1 MKTTQLLRL
10 ISIINS
16 LFIIPACSA
25 QNPSENLMEEVLED
39 LSVNNDINNS
49 VNSLNWENELE
60 ELSNRL
66 QEPVN
71 LNSATR
77 EQLEQFPFLS
87 DIQIEHLLAYIY
99 IHGQMETIY
108 ELQLVEE
115 LDRQTIQYLLPFVC
129 IKAINNEPAF
139 RWKTMLKDAGRYGKN
154 EVLTRLDIPFYKRK
168 GYEHTYLGPSVYNS
182 VKYTFRYRDQL
193 YAGGVAEKDA
203 GEPFAALHNSY
214 GYDYYSFYLLLQNC
228 GRLKSLAVGNYRLS
242 FGQGLV
248 MSTDYLMG
256 KTIYASSFNNRSTGI
271 KRHSSTD
278 EYNYFRGVATT
289 VALTKRLSVSAFYS
303 HRNMDGVVTD
313 GEITSVYKT
322 GLHRSRKEA
331 DKKNLLTSQLTGGN
345 VSYQQNHIRL
355 GITGVYYVFN
365 RPYEPELTGY
375 SKYNI
380 HGNHFYNL
388 GIDYAYR
395 WRRFSFQGETAIGKQ
410 GWASLNRLQYSPV
423 QDIQFMLIH
432 RFYSYDYWAMY
443 AHSFGEGSTVQN
455 EQGYYVGLE
464 TTPFSHWRFFVSFD
478 LFSFPWKK
486 YRINKPSRGTDGL
499 IQATFTPRTNLSM
512 YLKYRYKQKERDLT
526 GSKGTLTLPIFH
538 HQLRYRLNY
547 SLNDVFSSRTTLD
560 YNHFHSQDRAA
571 TKGYQVTQMISSQLP
586 WTRLFADVQ
595 GSYFCTDDYD
605 SRVYVSE
612 KGLLYTFYTPSFQG
626 RGFRCAVRLRYEL
639 NKHWLFIT
647 KFGETIYLNRNE
659 IGSGNDLIYG
669 NKKADIQMQLRIKFY
684 CIFVCQKI
692 IKEYENK
699 WMIKLLLTECL
710 MSGMHNLYI
719 LHTIL

>member
-25 QNPSENLMEEVLED
+25 QNPSENLIEEVLEG

-203 GEPFAALHNSY
+203 GEPFAALHNRY

-256 KTIYASSFNNRSTGI
+256 KTIYASSFNNRSAGI

-612 KGLLYTFYTPSFQG
+612 KGLLYTFYIPSFQG

-669 NKKADIQMQLRIKFY
+669 NKKADIQMQLRIKF
-684 CIFVCQKI
+684 
-692 IKEYENK
+692 
-699 WMIKLLLTECL
+699 
-710 MSGMHNLYI
+710 
-719 LHTIL
+719 

>member
-25 QNPSENLMEEVLED
+25 QNPSENLIEEVLED

-49 VNSLNWENELE
+49 VNSMNWENELE

-203 GEPFAALHNSY
+203 GEPFAALHNRY

-256 KTIYASSFNNRSTGI
+256 KTIYASSFNNRSAGI
-271 KRHSSTD
+271 KRYSSTD

-526 GSKGTLTLPIFH
+526 GSKVTLTLPIFH

-669 NKKADIQMQLRIKFY
+669 NKKADIQMQLRIKF
-684 CIFVCQKI
+684 
-692 IKEYENK
+692 
-699 WMIKLLLTECL
+699 
-710 MSGMHNLYI
+710 
-719 LHTIL
+719 

>member
-1 MKTTQLLRL
+1 MKTTQLLQL

-25 QNPSENLMEEVLED
+25 QNPSENLIEEVLED

-203 GEPFAALHNSY
+203 GEPFAALHNRY

-256 KTIYASSFNNRSTGI
+256 KTIYASSFNNRSAGI

-526 GSKGTLTLPIFH
+526 GSKVTLTLPIFH

-669 NKKADIQMQLRIKFY
+669 NKKADIQMQLRIKF
-684 CIFVCQKI
+684 
-692 IKEYENK
+692 
-699 WMIKLLLTECL
+699 
-710 MSGMHNLYI
+710 
-719 LHTIL
+719 

>member
-1 MKTTQLLRL
+1 MKTIQLLRL

-25 QNPSENLMEEVLED
+25 QNPSENLIEEVLED

-203 GEPFAALHNSY
+203 GEPFAALHNRY

-256 KTIYASSFNNRSTGI
+256 KTIYASSFNNRSAGI

-526 GSKGTLTLPIFH
+526 GSKVTLTLPIFH

-669 NKKADIQMQLRIKFY
+669 NKKADIQMQLRIKF
-684 CIFVCQKI
+684 
-692 IKEYENK
+692 
-699 WMIKLLLTECL
+699 
-710 MSGMHNLYI
+710 
-719 LHTIL
+719 

>member
-1 MKTTQLLRL
+1 
-10 ISIINS
+10 
-16 LFIIPACSA
+16 
-25 QNPSENLMEEVLED
+25 MEEVLED

-586 WTRLFADVQ
+586 WARLFADVQ

-669 NKKADIQMQLRIKFY
+669 NKKADIQMQLRIKF
-684 CIFVCQKI
+684 
-692 IKEYENK
+692 
-699 WMIKLLLTECL
+699 
-710 MSGMHNLYI
+710 
-719 LHTIL
+719 

>member
-423 QDIQFMLIH
+423 QDIQFILIH

-669 NKKADIQMQLRIKFY
+669 NKKADIQMQLRIKF
-684 CIFVCQKI
+684 
-692 IKEYENK
+692 
-699 WMIKLLLTECL
+699 
-710 MSGMHNLYI
+710 
-719 LHTIL
+719 

>member
-203 GEPFAALHNSY
+203 GEPFAALHNRY

-278 EYNYFRGVATT
+278 EYNYFHGVATT

-355 GITGVYYVFN
+355 DITGVYYVFN

-410 GWASLNRLQYSPV
+410 GWASLNRLLYSPV

-486 YRINKPSRGTDGL
+486 YRINKPSRGMDGL

-547 SLNDVFSSRTTLD
+547 FYGDVFSCRTTLD

-571 TKGYQVTQMISSQLP
+571 SKGYQVTQMMSSQLP

-669 NKKADIQMQLRIKFY
+669 NKKADIQMQLRIKF
-684 CIFVCQKI
+684 
-692 IKEYENK
+692 
-699 WMIKLLLTECL
+699 
-710 MSGMHNLYI
+710 
-719 LHTIL
+719 

>member
-1 MKTTQLLRL
+1 
-10 ISIINS
+10 
-16 LFIIPACSA
+16 
-25 QNPSENLMEEVLED
+25 MEEVLED

-203 GEPFAALHNSY
+203 GEPFAALHNRY
-214 GYDYYSFYLLLQNC
+214 GYDYYSFYLFLQNC

-669 NKKADIQMQLRIKFY
+669 NKKADIQMQLRIKF
-684 CIFVCQKI
+684 
-692 IKEYENK
+692 
-699 WMIKLLLTECL
+699 
-710 MSGMHNLYI
+710 
-719 LHTIL
+719 

>member
-1 MKTTQLLRL
+1 MKTTQLFRL

-669 NKKADIQMQLRIKFY
+669 NKKADIQMQLRIKF
-684 CIFVCQKI
+684 
-692 IKEYENK
+692 
-699 WMIKLLLTECL
+699 
-710 MSGMHNLYI
+710 
-719 LHTIL
+719 

>member
-1 MKTTQLLRL
+1 
-10 ISIINS
+10 
-16 LFIIPACSA
+16 
-25 QNPSENLMEEVLED
+25 MEEVLED

-271 KRHSSTD
+271 KKHSSTD

-410 GWASLNRLQYSPV
+410 GWASLNRLLYSPV

-486 YRINKPSRGTDGL
+486 YRINKPSRGMDGL

-669 NKKADIQMQLRIKFY
+669 NKKADIQMQLRIKF
-684 CIFVCQKI
+684 
-692 IKEYENK
+692 
-699 WMIKLLLTECL
+699 
-710 MSGMHNLYI
+710 
-719 LHTIL
+719 

>member
-203 GEPFAALHNSY
+203 GEPFAALHNRY

-423 QDIQFMLIH
+423 QDIQFILIH

-612 KGLLYTFYTPSFQG
+612 KGLLYTFYIPSFQG

-669 NKKADIQMQLRIKFY
+669 NKKADIQMQLRIKF
-684 CIFVCQKI
+684 
-692 IKEYENK
+692 
-699 WMIKLLLTECL
+699 
-710 MSGMHNLYI
+710 
-719 LHTIL
+719 

>member
-16 LFIIPACSA
+16 LFIIPPCSA

-139 RWKTMLKDAGRYGKN
+139 RWKTMLKSAAKYGKN
-154 EVLTRLDIPFYKRK
+154 EVLTRMDIPFYKRK

-203 GEPFAALHNSY
+203 GEPFAALHNRY

-669 NKKADIQMQLRIKFY
+669 NKKADIQMQLRIKF
-684 CIFVCQKI
+684 
-692 IKEYENK
+692 
-699 WMIKLLLTECL
+699 
-710 MSGMHNLYI
+710 
-719 LHTIL
+719 

>member
-355 GITGVYYVFN
+355 GINGVYYVFN

-669 NKKADIQMQLRIKFY
+669 NKKADIQMQLRIKF
-684 CIFVCQKI
+684 
-692 IKEYENK
+692 
-699 WMIKLLLTECL
+699 
-710 MSGMHNLYI
+710 
-719 LHTIL
+719 

>member
-25 QNPSENLMEEVLED
+25 QNPSENLIEEVLED

-203 GEPFAALHNSY
+203 GEPFAALHNRY

-256 KTIYASSFNNRSTGI
+256 KTIYASSFNNRSAGI

-526 GSKGTLTLPIFH
+526 GSKVTLTLPIFH

-659 IGSGNDLIYG
+659 IGSGNDLIQG
-669 NKKADIQMQLRIKFY
+669 NKKADIQMQLRIKF
-684 CIFVCQKI
+684 
-692 IKEYENK
+692 
-699 WMIKLLLTECL
+699 
-710 MSGMHNLYI
+710 
-719 LHTIL
+719 

>member
-1 MKTTQLLRL
+1 MSVKRQEKIHILLMKTTQLLRL

-669 NKKADIQMQLRIKFY
+669 NKKADIQMQLRIKF
-684 CIFVCQKI
+684 
-692 IKEYENK
+692 
-699 WMIKLLLTECL
+699 
-710 MSGMHNLYI
+710 
-719 LHTIL
+719 

>member
-1 MKTTQLLRL
+1 
-10 ISIINS
+10 
-16 LFIIPACSA
+16 
-25 QNPSENLMEEVLED
+25 MEEVLED

-49 VNSLNWENELE
+49 VNSLDWENELE

-193 YAGGVAEKDA
+193 YARGVAEKDA
-203 GEPFAALHNSY
+203 GEPFAALHNRY

-256 KTIYASSFNNRSTGI
+256 KTIYASSFNNRSAGI

-365 RPYEPELTGY
+365 RLYEPELTGY

-464 TTPFSHWRFFVSFD
+464 TTPFNHWRFFVSFD

-669 NKKADIQMQLRIKFY
+669 NKKADIQMQLRIKF
-684 CIFVCQKI
+684 
-692 IKEYENK
+692 
-699 WMIKLLLTECL
+699 
-710 MSGMHNLYI
+710 
-719 LHTIL
+719 

>member
-1 MKTTQLLRL
+1 
-10 ISIINS
+10 
-16 LFIIPACSA
+16 
-25 QNPSENLMEEVLED
+25 MEEVLED

-380 HGNHFYNL
+380 HGNDFYNL

-669 NKKADIQMQLRIKFY
+669 NKKADIQMQLRIKF
-684 CIFVCQKI
+684 
-692 IKEYENK
+692 
-699 WMIKLLLTECL
+699 
-710 MSGMHNLYI
+710 
-719 LHTIL
+719 

>member
-77 EQLEQFPFLS
+77 EQLEQFSFLS

-203 GEPFAALHNSY
+203 GEPFAALHNRY

-423 QDIQFMLIH
+423 QDIQFILIH

-669 NKKADIQMQLRIKFY
+669 NKKADIQMQLRIKF
-684 CIFVCQKI
+684 
-692 IKEYENK
+692 
-699 WMIKLLLTECL
+699 
-710 MSGMHNLYI
+710 
-719 LHTIL
+719 

>member
-203 GEPFAALHNSY
+203 GEPFAALHNRY

-228 GRLKSLAVGNYRLS
+228 GRLKLLAVGNYRLS

-271 KRHSSTD
+271 KKHSSTD

-289 VALTKRLSVSAFYS
+289 VALTKRLSVFAFYS

-669 NKKADIQMQLRIKFY
+669 NKKADIQMQLRIKF
-684 CIFVCQKI
+684 
-692 IKEYENK
+692 
-699 WMIKLLLTECL
+699 
-710 MSGMHNLYI
+710 
-719 LHTIL
+719 

>member
-278 EYNYFRGVATT
+278 EYNYFRGVAST
-289 VALTKRLSVSAFYS
+289 VALTIRLSVSAFYS

-423 QDIQFMLIH
+423 QDIQFILIH

-669 NKKADIQMQLRIKFY
+669 NKKADIQMQLRIKF
-684 CIFVCQKI
+684 
-692 IKEYENK
+692 
-699 WMIKLLLTECL
+699 
-710 MSGMHNLYI
+710 
-719 LHTIL
+719 

>member
-25 QNPSENLMEEVLED
+25 QNPSESLLEDVLED

-49 VNSLNWENELE
+49 VNTLNWENELE
-60 ELSNRL
+60 ELSNRM

-71 LNSATR
+71 LNVATR

-99 IHGQMETIY
+99 IHGQMKTIY

-115 LDRQTIQYLLPFVC
+115 MDKQTIQYLLPFVC

-423 QDIQFMLIH
+423 QNTQIMLIH
-432 RFYSYDYWAMY
+432 RFYSYNYWAMF
-443 AHSFGEGSTVQN
+443 AHSFGEGSTTQN

-669 NKKADIQMQLRIKFY
+669 NKKADIQMQLRIKF
-684 CIFVCQKI
+684 
-692 IKEYENK
+692 
-699 WMIKLLLTECL
+699 
-710 MSGMHNLYI
+710 
-719 LHTIL
+719 

>member
-1 MKTTQLLRL
+1 
-10 ISIINS
+10 
-16 LFIIPACSA
+16 
-25 QNPSENLMEEVLED
+25 MEEVLED
-39 LSVNNDINNS
+39 LSVNNDINNA

-669 NKKADIQMQLRIKFY
+669 NKKADIQMQLRIKF
-684 CIFVCQKI
+684 
-692 IKEYENK
+692 
-699 WMIKLLLTECL
+699 
-710 MSGMHNLYI
+710 
-719 LHTIL
+719 

>member
-203 GEPFAALHNSY
+203 GEPFAALHNRY

-410 GWASLNRLQYSPV
+410 GWASLNRLQYSLV

-669 NKKADIQMQLRIKFY
+669 NKKADIQMQLRIKF
-684 CIFVCQKI
+684 
-692 IKEYENK
+692 
-699 WMIKLLLTECL
+699 
-710 MSGMHNLYI
+710 
-719 LHTIL
+719 

>member
-203 GEPFAALHNSY
+203 GEPFAALHNRY

-278 EYNYFRGVATT
+278 EYNYFHGVATT

-410 GWASLNRLQYSPV
+410 GWASLNRLLYSPV

-486 YRINKPSRGTDGL
+486 YRINKPSRGMDGL

-669 NKKADIQMQLRIKFY
+669 NKKADIQMQLRIKF
-684 CIFVCQKI
+684 F
-692 IKEYENK
+692 
-699 WMIKLLLTECL
+699 
-710 MSGMHNLYI
+710 
-719 LHTIL
+719 

>member
-1 MKTTQLLRL
+1 
-10 ISIINS
+10 
-16 LFIIPACSA
+16 
-25 QNPSENLMEEVLED
+25 MEEVLED

-365 RPYEPELTGY
+365 LPYEPELTGY

-669 NKKADIQMQLRIKFY
+669 NKKADIQMQLRIKF
-684 CIFVCQKI
+684 
-692 IKEYENK
+692 
-699 WMIKLLLTECL
+699 
-710 MSGMHNLYI
+710 
-719 LHTIL
+719 

>member
-547 SLNDVFSSRTTLD
+547 FYGDVFSCRTTLD

-571 TKGYQVTQMISSQLP
+571 SKGYQVTQMMSSQLP

-669 NKKADIQMQLRIKFY
+669 NKKADIQMQLRIKF
-684 CIFVCQKI
+684 
-692 IKEYENK
+692 
-699 WMIKLLLTECL
+699 
-710 MSGMHNLYI
+710 
-719 LHTIL
+719 